1 MIHLF
6 GVLNIESRHSVKLK
20 EAGPRL
26 MLALSDQISVA
37 IERARLHE
45 RLRQESI
52 RDLLTGLYNRRFME
66 EALLKELKRAER
78 NARSLVVVML
88 DLDHFKN
95 INDTFGHDGGDKALQ
110 RLSMLLKASIKG
122 SDIAC
127 RYGGEEFTL
136 ILPDASLFD
145 AMQRMEQ
152 LRKDIKQHKIQHQ
165 GKSIP

>member
-1 MIHLF
+1 
-6 GVLNIESRHSVKLK
+6 
-20 EAGPRL
+20 